1 MIFAETFSWVGAQA
15 AGEGDTPQWE
25 GGCLLPHIPSGGSV
39 PLSLA
44 GGNTFVKY
52 RVEFRGAWEM
62 EAAEGWRNVS
72 KAILVVL
79 GQFTEDVEAR
89 IGREFTVRRVS
100 SDAPTRYEDLLRAAD
115 GADAVFVMPVRLNA
129 EFFRRVAASVKV
141 IATFSVGYDH
151 IDVRAA
157 AARKIPIANTPGV
170 LTDATADVAMLL
182 LLGASRR
189 AYEAQQQVRTG
200 AWAKMSSGAR
210 LLGWDCAGKVLGIF
224 GMGRIGQAVARRA
237 RSFGMKIHYFNRNPL
252 PPDVAG
258 DAVFHESPQDL
269 LRVSQFLSLHAPST
283 PETHHFLNAENIA
296 LLPAGAIVI
305 NAARGGLVD
314 DGALIAALKTGRVA
328 AAGLDVFEG
337 EPNINPEYVGLAN
350 TFLLPHIGS
359 ATLETN
365 TAMGMLALDNIDAV
379 LAGKPAPS
387 LVKI

>member
-1 MIFAETFSWVGAQA
+1 
-15 AGEGDTPQWE
+15 
-25 GGCLLPHIPSGGSV
+25 
-39 PLSLA
+39 
-44 GGNTFVKY
+44 
-52 RVEFRGAWEM
+52 
-62 EAAEGWRNVS
+62 
-72 KAILVVL
+72 
-79 GQFTEDVEAR
+79 
-89 IGREFTVRRVS
+89 
-100 SDAPTRYEDLLRAAD
+100 
-115 GADAVFVMPVRLNA
+115 
-129 EFFRRVAASVKV
+129 
-141 IATFSVGYDH
+141 VGYDH

-157 AARKIPIANTPGV
+157 AARKIAIANTPGV

-189 AYEAQQQVRTG
+189 AYEAQQLVRTG

-224 GMGRIGQAVARRA
+224 GMGRIGQAVALRA
-237 RSFGMKIHYFNRNPL
+237 RAFGMKIHYSNRNPL
-252 PPDVAG
+252 PREVAG

-269 LRVSQFLSLHAPST
+269 LRGSQFLSLHAPST

-314 DGALIAALKTGRVA
+314 DGALIAALKTGHVA

>member
-1 MIFAETFSWVGAQA
+1 M
-15 AGEGDTPQWE
+15 
-25 GGCLLPHIPSGGSV
+25 
-39 PLSLA
+39 
-44 GGNTFVKY
+44 
-52 RVEFRGAWEM
+52 
-62 EAAEGWRNVS
+62 S
-72 KAILVVL
+72 KPILVVL
-79 GQFTEDVEAR
+79 GHFTEDVEAR
-89 IGREFTVRRVS
+89 IARDYTLRRVS
-100 SDAPTRYEDLLRAAD
+100 TDATTGSAGTSAATSTTTAAGSSPANPVEELLRAAE
-115 GADAVFVMPVRLNA
+115 GADAIFINPVRLDT
-129 EFFRRVAASVKV
+129 EFFRRVSASVKV

-157 AARKIPIANTPGV
+157 AERKIAIANTPGV
-170 LTDATADVAMLL
+170 LDDATADVAMLL

-189 AYEAQQQVRTG
+189 AYEEQQLVRTG
-200 AWAKMSSGAR
+200 AWAKPSAVR

-237 RSFGMKIHYFNRNPL
+237 RAFGMKIHYSNRNRLPL
-252 PPDVAG
+252 DLAG

-269 LRVSQFLSLHAPST
+269 LRVSQFLSLHAPYT
-283 PETHHFLNAENIA
+283 PETHHFLNVQNIA

-305 NAARGGLVD
+305 NAARGGLVED
-314 DGALIAALKTGRVA
+314 AALIDALKTGRVA

-337 EPNINPEYVGLAN
+337 EPNINPEYIVLPN

-379 LAGKPAPS
+379 LAGRAAPS

>member
-1 MIFAETFSWVGAQA
+1 MPVR
-15 AGEGDTPQWE
+15 EGRRN
-25 GGCLLPHIPSGGSV
+25 
-39 PLSLA
+39 LS
-44 GGNTFVKY
+44 KP
-52 RVEFRGAWEM
+52 
-62 EAAEGWRNVS
+62 
-72 KAILVVL
+72 ILVVL

-89 IGREFTVRRVS
+89 IARDFTLRRVS
-100 SDAPTRYEDLLRAAD
+100 SDAPTRFEDVLRAAE
-115 GADAVFVMPVRLNA
+115 GADALFISPVVKLDA
-129 EFFRRVAASVKV
+129 EFFQRVAASVKV

-151 IDVRAA
+151 IDVGAA

-189 AYEAQQQVRTG
+189 AYQAQQLLRTG
-200 AWAKMSSGAR
+200 AWAKMSSGER

-237 RSFGMKIHYFNRNPL
+237 RAFGMKIHYSNRNPL
-252 PPDVAG
+252 PRELAG
-258 DAVFHESPQDL
+258 DAVFHASPQDL
-269 LRVSQFLSLHAPST
+269 VRVSQFLSLHAPHT
-283 PETHHFLNAENIA
+283 PETHHFLNAQTIA

-305 NAARGGLVD
+305 NSSRGGLVED
-314 DGALIAALKTGRVA
+314 EALIAALKTGRVA

-337 EPNINPEYVGLAN
+337 EPKINPGYVQLQN

-387 LVKI
+387 LLKL

>member
-1 MIFAETFSWVGAQA
+1 M
-15 AGEGDTPQWE
+15 
-25 GGCLLPHIPSGGSV
+25 
-39 PLSLA
+39 
-44 GGNTFVKY
+44 
-52 RVEFRGAWEM
+52 
-62 EAAEGWRNVS
+62 S
-72 KAILVVL
+72 KPILVVL
-79 GQFTEDVEAR
+79 GRFTEDVEGRIAR
-89 IGREFTVRRVS
+89 DFTVRRVS
-100 SDAPTRYEDLLRAAD
+100 SDAPSRYEDLLRAAD
-115 GADAVFVMPVRLNA
+115 GADAVFFNPVVKLDA

-151 IDVRAA
+151 IDVRA

-237 RSFGMKIHYFNRNPL
+237 RAFGMKIHYYNRNALPL
-252 PPDVAG
+252 ELAG
-258 DAVFHESPQDL
+258 DAVFHASAEDL
-269 LRVSQFLSLHAPST
+269 LRVSQFLSLHAPHT

-296 LLPAGAIVI
+296 LLPEGAIVI
-305 NAARGGLVD
+305 NSARGGLVE

>member
-1 MIFAETFSWVGAQA
+1 MVR
-15 AGEGDTPQWE
+15 
-25 GGCLLPHIPSGGSV
+25 GCLLPRVSSARVYACNPRLAIRSLISGV
-39 PLSLA
+39 PYRYLCRHLFANRVKSL
-44 GGNTFVKY
+44 
-52 RVEFRGAWEM
+52 GA
-62 EAAEGWRNVS
+62 AKSPAREGRRNLS

-79 GQFTEDVEAR
+79 GQFTEDVEGRIAR
-89 IGREFTVRRVS
+89 DYTARRVS
-100 SDAPTRYEDLLRAAD
+100 SDAPTRYEDVLRAAE
-115 GADAVFVMPVRLNA
+115 GADALFISPVVKLDA

-151 IDVRAA
+151 IDLRAA
-157 AARKIPIANTPGV
+157 AARNMPIANTPGV
-170 LTDATADVAMLL
+170 LTDATADLAMLL

-189 AYEAQQQVRTG
+189 AYEAEQLVRTG

-237 RSFGMKIHYFNRNPL
+237 RAFGMKIHYYNRNPL
-252 PPDVAG
+252 TQELAG
-258 DAVFHESPQDL
+258 DAVFHESAQGL
-269 LRVSQFLSLHAPST
+269 LRVSQFLSLHAPHT
-283 PETHHFLNAENIA
+283 PETHHFLNAQKIA

-305 NAARGGLVD
+305 NSARGGLVED
-314 DGALIAALKTGRVA
+314 EALIAALKTGRVA

-337 EPNINPEYVGLAN
+337 EPNINPGYVQLQN

-387 LVKI
+387 LLKL

>member
-1 MIFAETFSWVGAQA
+1 
-15 AGEGDTPQWE
+15 
-25 GGCLLPHIPSGGSV
+25 
-39 PLSLA
+39 LS
-44 GGNTFVKY
+44 KP
-52 RVEFRGAWEM
+52 
-62 EAAEGWRNVS
+62 
-72 KAILVVL
+72 ILVVL
-79 GQFTEDVEAR
+79 GHFTEDVEAR
-89 IGREFTVRRVS
+89 LGRDFTVRRVA
-100 SDAPTRYEDLLRAAD
+100 SDAPAGSAASSAAASAATSAATSAVSRVEELLRAAE
-115 GADAVFVMPVRLNA
+115 GADAILISPVQLDA
-129 EFFRRVAASVKV
+129 EFFRRVAGSVKV

-157 AARKIPIANTPGV
+157 AARGIAIANTPGV
-170 LTDATADVAMLL
+170 LDDATADVAILL

-189 AYEAQQQVRTG
+189 AYEAQLLVRSG
-200 AWAKMSSGAR
+200 GWAKADAPR

-237 RSFGMKIHYFNRNPL
+237 RALGMKIHYSNRSALPL
-252 PPDVAG
+252 ELAG
-258 DAVFHESPQDL
+258 DAVFHASAQEL
-269 LRVSQFLSLHAPST
+269 LRVSQFLSLHAPHT
-283 PETHHFLNAENIA
+283 PETHHFLDAENIA

-305 NAARGGLVD
+305 NTARGGLVE

-337 EPNINPEYVGLAN
+337 EPNINPGYVELRN

-379 LAGKPAPS
+379 LAGRGAPS

>member
-1 MIFAETFSWVGAQA
+1 LGKMA
-15 AGEGDTPQWE
+15 AGEG
-25 GGCLLPHIPSGGSV
+25 
-39 PLSLA
+39 
-44 GGNTFVKY
+44 
-52 RVEFRGAWEM
+52 R
-62 EAAEGWRNVS
+62 RNVS

-115 GADAVFVMPVRLNA
+115 GADAVFFNPVVKLDA
-129 EFFRRVAASVKV
+129 EFFRRVAATVKV

-157 AARKIPIANTPGV
+157 AARKIALANTPGV

-189 AYEAQQQVRTG
+189 AYEAQQLVRTG

-237 RSFGMKIHYFNRNPL
+237 HAFGMKIHYSNRNPL

-314 DGALIAALKTGRVA
+314 DGALIAALKTGHVA

-337 EPNINPEYVGLAN
+337 EPNISPEYAGLGN

-387 LVKI
+387 LVEI